1 MAVHT
6 NSSAHPL
13 IPPLEEEDRLAWLRL
28 LRSRRVGIATF
39 YRLLEEHGTAQNA
52 LDHLP
57 EVARAAG
64 VENYAPCSKDFAIS
78 ELKRGSQCGAKLIFR
93 GTPEYPTTLND
104 LVDAP
109 PLFWAAGNID
119 LLHKPVLGIVG
130 ARNASS
136 LGTRMAR
143 FLASTLGEEGYVTC
157 SGLARGVDAAAH
169 AASIGTGTIAVLGGG
184 VDVVYPAENA
194 QLTRQVRESGLIL
207 SEQPMGTQP
216 QARHFPVRNRLIS
229 GLSKAIIVIQAAAKS
244 GSLITA
250 KTALDQGR
258 DVYAVPGH
266 PFDAR
271 ASGCNILIR
280 DGAILVRN
288 ADDVIEALP
297 KLPAMQ
303 TRVDDAPAPL
313 PKRSLRETAKLH
325 QRILARLSPSPLAE
339 DQLIRDLKASASQV
353 APALVDL
360 EIEGQIERQAG
371 GMVSLSGKEHK
382 EQTRH

>member
-1 MAVHT
+1 MRCKA
-6 NSSAHPL
+6 
-13 IPPLEEEDRLAWLRL
+13 
-28 LRSRRVGIATF
+28 
-39 YRLLEEHGTAQNA
+39 
-52 LDHLP
+52 
-57 EVARAAG
+57 
-64 VENYAPCSKDFAIS
+64 DFS
-78 ELKRGSQCGAKLIFR
+78 W
-93 GTPEYPTTLND
+93 TPEYPTTLND
-104 LVDAP
+104 LVGAP
-109 PLFWAAGNID
+109 PLFWAAGNIG

-143 FLASTLGEEGYVTC
+143 FLASTLGAEGYVTC

-229 GLSKAIIVIQAAAKS
+229 GLSKAIIVIEAAAKS

-288 ADDVIEALP
+288 ADDLIKALP

-360 EIEGQIERQAG
+360 EIEGQI
-371 GMVSLSGKEHK
+371 
-382 EQTRH
+382 

>member
-1 MAVHT
+1 M
-6 NSSAHPL
+6 
-13 IPPLEEEDRLAWLRL
+13 
-28 LRSRRVGIATF
+28 
-39 YRLLEEHGTAQNA
+39 
-52 LDHLP
+52 
-57 EVARAAG
+57 
-64 VENYAPCSKDFAIS
+64 
-78 ELKRGSQCGAKLIFR
+78 
-93 GTPEYPTTLND
+93 
-104 LVDAP
+104 
-109 PLFWAAGNID
+109 
-119 LLHKPVLGIVG
+119 
-130 ARNASS
+130 
-136 LGTRMAR
+136 
-143 FLASTLGEEGYVTC
+143 
-157 SGLARGVDAAAH
+157 
-169 AASIGTGTIAVLGGG
+169 
-184 VDVVYPAENA
+184 
-194 QLTRQVRESGLIL
+194 
-207 SEQPMGTQP
+207 
-216 QARHFPVRNRLIS
+216 
-229 GLSKAIIVIQAAAKS
+229 IQAAAKS

-280 DGAILVRN
+280 DGAIVVRN

-360 EIEGQIERQAG
+360 EIEDQIERQAG